1 MTEQI
6 FTAEGDT
13 LAPEDA
19 IRNIRVFLNSWL
31 KPNGY
36 DAERTIRR
44 VAAVVMRTPLPL
56 ASDEGHR
63 HLSLREARVEIE
75 RLRIR
80 LEVPTN
86 AGTMDGI
93 ATRQAVINVQHQEIL
108 ELRAEVAALKGKSA
122 DSLIEPGQV
131 DLGPGTLPDD
141 LIWETAPE
149 WATMMGTTGVG
160 EYRIW
165 YTPARYQYIDGK
177 VGESGPFMWGD
188 QDTNARKLDDATLI
202 ATRPEVKS

>member
-19 IRNIRVFLNSWL
+19 VRHIRAFLNSWL
-31 KPNGY
+31 KPNGI

-44 VAAVVMRTPLPL
+44 VAAVVMRTPLQL

-63 HLSLREARVEIE
+63 HLSLREARIEIE
-75 RLRIR
+75 RLRVR
-80 LEVPTN
+80 LEIPTN

-108 ELRAEVAALKGKSA
+108 ELRAELDALKGKSA
-122 DSLIEPGQV
+122 DSLIEPSQV
-131 DLGPGTLPDD
+131 DVTIGTLPDD
-141 LIWETAPE
+141 LSWETAPE
-149 WATMMGTTGVG
+149 WATMMGVTGWN
-160 EYRIW
+160 ENRIW
-165 YTPARYQYIDGK
+165 YTPSRYQYIDANL
-177 VGESGPFMWGD
+177 GERGPFMWGD
-188 QDTNARKLDDATLI
+188 HHLCARKIDDVTLVAI
-202 ATRPEVKS
+202 RPAAKP